1 MKIHEYAAIPLGVGA
16 RLPTLSD
23 AAGRP
28 VWRPQYTR
36 SPVVLAILH
45 ADECGPC
52 SLYRDQ
58 LMAARADF
66 AAWDGRLAVVAPAAM
81 DAPPDVLVVR
91 DDFGAAPRIVVADR
105 FGDVYHVEE
114 GGAAHA
120 LPGPRVLEE
129 WLRFIATQCPE

>member
-1 MKIHEYAAIPLGVGA
+1 MKTDEYAALPLRVGA
-16 RLPTLSD
+16 RLPTLCD

-36 SPVVLAILH
+36 SPIVLAILH
-45 ADECGPC
+45 GDDCGPC
-52 SLYRDQ
+52 SVYRNR
-58 LMAARADF
+58 LMAAQADF
-66 AAWDGRLAVVAPAAM
+66 AAWDGRLAVVALAAM
-81 DAPPDVLVVR
+81 DAPPGVLTVR
-91 DDFGAAPRIVVADR
+91 DDFGGPPRIVVADR

-114 GGAAHA
+114 GGAGHA